1 MRRAYI
7 LIIALTFFTF
17 TFGYRMDKLQ
27 HDTAVRY
34 LTQLQ
39 EIREMVL
46 QDDLT
51 AARAEQAYVHALWQH
66 DAHWL
71 NCLIDH
77 HHTRDVNDAMASL
90 ASALLQE
97 DKLESL
103 LLLDETMDALE
114 EVAERDMAVLEN
126 IL

>member
-1 MRRAYI
+1 MRRAII
-7 LIIALTFFTF
+7 LIITLTLF
-17 TFGYRMDKLQ
+17 TFGFGWRMDKLQ
-27 HDTAVRY
+27 HDTAIRY
-34 LTQLQ
+34 LNDLSA
-39 EIREMVL
+39 IRDMVMRG
-46 QDDLT
+46 DMP

-71 NCLIDH
+71 NWLIDH
-77 HHTRDVNDAMASL
+77 HHTRDVDGAMARL
-90 ASALLQE
+90 ASALEME

-114 EVAERDMAVLEN
+114 EVAERDMAVIEN